1 MDVMTENKVVPKL
14 RFKLKGEEW
23 FNKKIGDICI
33 VKTGSKDTQDRKE
46 SGKYPF
52 FVRSNTVEKIDS
64 FSFDGEAILTSGDG
78 VGVGKN
84 FHYINDKFDY
94 HQRVYSLHTF
104 KEGFSGKFIF
114 QVFKQKFYRRV
125 MRLSAKNSVDS
136 VRMSMITDME
146 IAFPSL
152 PEQQKIASF
161 LSAVDKKLQQLT
173 KKKSLL
179 EEYKKGVMQ
188 KIFSQELRFKDE
200 FGNNYPDWEEKKLG
214 EVGET
219 FNGLTGKT
227 KVDFGRGK
235 PFIQYMQ
242 IFNSAKIDTS
252 KFGYVDISEGEK
264 QKTAKYGDVFFT
276 TSSETPLE
284 IGYASVLTEEIEE
297 VYLNSF
303 CFGYRPNSL
312 TELYPDFSSYLFRS
326 EFLRKQIVKL
336 AQGSTRYNMSKVQL
350 MKVLIQIPSL
360 DEQQKIANFLS
371 VIDKKIDLVR
381 TQIENNKAFKKGLLQ
396 QMFV

>member
-1 MDVMTENKVVPKL
+1 MDVMTENKVLPTL

-23 FNKKIGDICI
+23 FYKKIGDICV
-33 VKTGSKDTQDRKE
+33 VKTGGKDTQDRKE

-94 HQRVYSLHTF
+94 HQRVYALHSF

-114 QVFKQKFYRRV
+114 QVFKQNFYRRV

-152 PEQQKIASF
+152 TEQQRIASF
-161 LSAVDKKLQQLT
+161 LSAVDDKLQQLT
-173 KKKSLL
+173 KKKDLL

-188 KIFSQELRFKDE
+188 QIFSQELRFKDDN
-200 FGNNYPDWEEKKLG
+200 GNNYSDWEEKNFKKVLKLLPSNQ
-214 EVGET
+214 VGNNEMLDEGKYIVIEQGKKET
-219 FNGLTGKT
+219 LKYSNDITKLIKNNGII
-227 KVDFGRGK
+227 V
-235 PFIQYMQ
+235 
-242 IFNSAKIDTS
+242 
-252 KFGYVDISEGEK
+252 
-264 QKTAKYGDVFFT
+264 YGDHT
-276 TSSETPLE
+276 TIIKYIDFDFVAGT
-284 IGYASVLTEEIEE
+284 SVKLLQPAREDD
-297 VYLNSF
+297 L
-303 CFGYRPNSL
+303 
-312 TELYPDFSSYLFRS
+312 SYLYYNLSYNNIKPEGYKRHFS
-326 EFLRKQIVKL
+326 ILKQIYL
-336 AQGSTRYNMSKVQL
+336 
-350 MKVLIQIPSL
+350 QIPYIE
-360 DEQQKIANFLS
+360 EQQKTANFLS
-371 VIDKKIDLVR
+371 SLDCKIDLVS
-381 TQIENNKAFKKGLLQ
+381 TQIENTKAFKKGLLQ